1 MGDAVPDLLAAS
13 EPRESNPKRLITR
26 ITDFLR
32 APFVVVWEAIEGW
45 FNDRCSSQAAA
56 LAFFAL
62 FSLAPML
69 VLVVA
74 IAGYVVDASV
84 VPDRIFAELS
94 NVVGANAAEAVRATV
109 AQSQLSDWSSE
120 ATIASI
126 IVTIVGATATFAE
139 LKSALN
145 AILVTQIIA
154 PPAFSSLTWA
164 FVKARLLSAA
174 LVAGIGFLLIVSLAF
189 DAMMTMLGG
198 PFASALTWLR
208 VDLLASAVVL
218 ALAFALLLKVLP
230 DAYVQWTDAFWGGV
244 VASIMFT
251 LGKYVFALYLAAAG
265 TANAFGAAGS
275 VAVTLMWL
283 FYSAAV
289 FFFGA
294 EIVRARRVIRARNE
308 LALSLQL
315 GT

>member
-1 MGDAVPDLLAAS
+1 MGGAAPKLSTMRDLVVRAQT
-13 EPRESNPKRLITR
+13 RLIAR
-26 ITDFLR
+26 VIDFLR
-32 APFVVVWEAIEGW
+32 APFVVLWEAIEGW
-45 FNDRCSSQAAA
+45 FDDRCSSQAAA

-74 IAGYVVDASV
+74 IAGHVVDASV

-109 AQSQLSDWSSE
+109 AQAQLSNWSSE

-126 IVTIVGATATFAE
+126 IVTLVGATATFSE

-145 AILVTQIIA
+145 AILVTPIIS
-154 PPAFSSLTWA
+154 PPAFSSSTWA
-164 FVKARLLSAA
+164 FVKGRLLSAA

-189 DAMMTMLGG
+189 DTMMTLAGASFANALNWLRVG
-198 PFASALTWLR
+198 LFASA
-208 VDLLASAVVL
+208 AVV

-230 DAYVQWTDAFWGGV
+230 DAYVLRKDAFWGGV
-244 VASIMFT
+244 VASVMFT
-251 LGKYVFALYLAAAG
+251 LGKYIFAYYLAAAG

-294 EIVRARRVIRARNE
+294 EIVRARRVLRAKEE
-308 LALSLQL
+308 LATQAA
-315 GT
+315 

>member
-1 MGDAVPDLLAAS
+1 MADVQLPLT
-13 EPRESNPKRLITR
+13 TR
-26 ITDFLR
+26 VINFLR
-32 APFVVVWEAIEGW
+32 APFVVLWQAIQGW
-45 FNDRCSSQAAA
+45 FDDRCSSQAAA

-74 IAGYVVDASV
+74 IASYVVDASV

-94 NVVGANAAEAVRATV
+94 NVIGANAADAVRATV
-109 AQSQLSDWSSE
+109 AQAKLSDWSSE
-120 ATIASI
+120 ATIASLV
-126 IVTIVGATATFAE
+126 VTLVGATATFAE

-145 AILVTQIIA
+145 VILVTPITA
-154 PPAFSSLTWA
+154 PSAFSSLTWA

-189 DAMMTMLGG
+189 DAMMTMVGAPFANVLNGLRVDL
-198 PFASALTWLR
+198 FASAL
-208 VDLLASAVVL
+208 VL
-218 ALAFALLLKVLP
+218 ALAFAVLLKVLP
-230 DAYVQWTDAFWGGV
+230 DAYVLRKDAFWGGV

-251 LGKYVFALYLAAAG
+251 LGKYVFAYYLAAAG

-294 EIVRARRVIRARNE
+294 EIVCARRMLRAKDE
-308 LALSLQL
+308 LTERTA
-315 GT
+315 

>member
-1 MGDAVPDLLAAS
+1 MGDAVLNLTAAAV
-13 EPRESNPKRLITR
+13 PRLGDRKRLTTR
-26 ITDFLR
+26 LIDFLR
-32 APFVVVWEAIEGW
+32 APFVVVWEAVQGW

-84 VPDRIFAELS
+84 VPDRIFAELR

-126 IVTIVGATATFAE
+126 IVAMVGATATFAE
-139 LKSALN
+139 LKSALT
-145 AILVTQIIA
+145 AILVTPIIA

-189 DAMMTMLGG
+189 DAMMTMLGAS
-198 PFASALTWLR
+198 FASALTWLR

-230 DAYVQWTDAFWGGV
+230 DSYVQWTDALWGGL

-251 LGKYVFALYLAAAG
+251 LGKYVFALYLSAAG

-294 EIVRARRVIRARNE
+294 EIVRARRVLRARDE

-315 GT
+315 DT

>member
-1 MGDAVPDLLAAS
+1 MGDAVPNLS
-13 EPRESNPKRLITR
+13 MTTESTRRDQTRLIAR
-26 ITDFLR
+26 LIELLR

-84 VPDRIFAELS
+84 VPDRLFAELS
-94 NVVGANAAEAVRATV
+94 NVVGVGAAEAVRATV
-109 AQSQLSDWSSE
+109 AQSQLSNWSSE

-145 AILVTQIIA
+145 AILVTPIIA
-154 PPAFSSLTWA
+154 PPAFSTLTWA

-189 DAMMTMLGG
+189 DAMMAMVGAS
-198 PFASALTWLR
+198 FASALSWLR

-230 DAYVQWTDAFWGGV
+230 DAYVQWRDAFWGGV
-244 VASIMFT
+244 VASVMFT
-251 LGKYVFALYLAAAG
+251 LGKYLFAYYLAAAG
-265 TANAFGAAGS
+265 TANAFGAG
-275 VAVTLMWL
+275 
-283 FYSAAV
+283 
-289 FFFGA
+289 G
-294 EIVRARRVIRARNE
+294 
-308 LALSLQL
+308 
-315 GT
+315 